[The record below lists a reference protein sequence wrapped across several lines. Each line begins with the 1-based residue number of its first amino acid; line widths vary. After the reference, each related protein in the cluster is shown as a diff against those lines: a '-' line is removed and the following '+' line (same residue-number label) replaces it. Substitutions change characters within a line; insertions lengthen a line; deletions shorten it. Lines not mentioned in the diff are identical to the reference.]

1 MSREMNSNAIKL
13 NDVKAYVKSNVMLQ
27 VAQLAA
33 PRLAIQGAPGC
44 GKSDLMRQMCEENG
58 WILSVKYLSNMSL
71 EQITGLPCKV
81 ENGSTAIWTKPEL
94 FNFNNPEYAPKGAND
109 DTIKILLIDD
119 FHLADR
125 IMQKYLFQLLT
136 YKSLNVYSLQKNNAI
151 ILAGN
156 RNIDKA
162 GANPIPAPV
171 CNRMMFVEVK
181 SDAED
186 WLKNFAMKHG
196 VREDICTYIMNNSE
210 GRLSSEPIETAAWAS
225 PRSWTYLSYQMD
237 AYEKAFGKIG
247 LDDLKIMATGLI
259 GPENT
264 AKFIEYH
271 ELFAKWDYNKLFG
284 MSLKSAEAEYAKEI
298 KKNPTDAY
306 AIIASGVSWVIEK
319 YKKTNYNA
327 ADKDIV
333 KSVDFLY
340 DTMTFLLT
348 YKDQSA
354 RRNIRPLIAAGCKFL
369 YMWQMAA
376 EQNNGTNTKKATTSL
391 LSLIFNKMKQERDVD
406 WLFYELIANVI
417 DFKLDADDLKKIEKA
432 KKNLAF

>member
-44 GKSDLMRQMCEENG
+44 GKSDLMRQICEENG

-94 FNFNNPEYAPKGAND
+94 FNFSNPEYTPANANEN
-109 DTIKILLIDD
+109 TIKILLIDD

-136 YKSLNVYSLQKNNAI
+136 YKSLNGYSLPKNTAI

-181 SDAED
+181 ADAED
-186 WLKNFAMKHG
+186 WLKNFAMKQG

-210 GRLSSEPIETAAWAS
+210 GRLNSEPIETAAWAS

-237 AYEKAFGKIG
+237 AYEKSMGKI
-247 LDDLKIMATGLI
+247 DIENLKIMATGLI
-259 GPENT
+259 GAENA

-271 ELFAKWDYNKLFG
+271 ELFAKWNFDKLFS
-284 MSLKSAEAEYAKEI
+284 MSLKNATAEFAKEI
-298 KKNPTDAY
+298 KRNPTDAY
-306 AIIASGVSWVIEK
+306 AIISSGVAWVIEK
-319 YKKTNYNA
+319 YKRANFNA
-327 ADKDIV
+327 KDADIV

-340 DTMTFLLT
+340 DTMTWLLT
-348 YKDQSA
+348 YKEAAA

-369 YMWQMAA
+369 YMYQVAM
-376 EQNNGTNTKKATTSL
+376 EQNHGKTATSL

-417 DFKLDADDLKKIEKA
+417 DYKLDADDQKKIAKA
-432 KKNLAF
+432 KENLAF